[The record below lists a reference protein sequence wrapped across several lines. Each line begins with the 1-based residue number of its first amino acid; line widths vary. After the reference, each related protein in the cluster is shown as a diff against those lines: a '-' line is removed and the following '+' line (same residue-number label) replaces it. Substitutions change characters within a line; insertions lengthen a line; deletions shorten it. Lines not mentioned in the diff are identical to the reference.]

1 LSIRLILVDDHKI
14 MRDGLRSL
22 FEKTPG
28 VEVIAEAADGRTAVR
43 LARELSPDVVIID
56 VVMPELN
63 GIEATR
69 KIKDESPSIKV
80 VALSMYSDKRFV
92 MEMLNAGASG
102 YLLKDCAFEELVGA
116 VKVILTDKYYLS
128 PSVAGV
134 VVTECIQSLHEKD
147 TSVFSVLTARERE
160 VLQLL
165 AEGKNTVQ
173 IAAALHVSGKTVETH
188 RRNIMNKLD
197 IQSMAGLI
205 KYAIREG
212 LTSI

>member
-14 MRDGLRSL
+14 VRDGLRSL
-22 FEKTPG
+22 LEKTPG
-28 VEVIAEAADGRTAVR
+28 MEVIAEAADGRSAVQ
-43 LARELSPDVVIID
+43 LARELSPDVAIID
-56 VVMPELN
+56 VAMPDLN
-63 GIEATR
+63 GIEAAR
-69 KIKDESPSIKV
+69 KIKDESPDTKV
-80 VALSMYSDKRFV
+80 VALSMHSDKRFV
-92 MEMLNAGASG
+92 AEMLNAGASG
-102 YLLKDCAFEELVGA
+102 YLLKDCAFEELAGA
-116 VKVILTDKYYLS
+116 VNTILAGKYYLS
-128 PSVAGV
+128 PSITGV
-134 VVTECIQSLHEKD
+134 VVTEYIQSLHEKKS
-147 TSVFSVLTARERE
+147 SVFSVLTARERE

-188 RRNIMNKLD
+188 RRNIMNKLG